1 MRTILRTVALWMGAL
16 GLAIGPMAPA
26 QATAVTDHPEET
38 ASSSVAAQAS
48 KRLAGKDR
56 YSTAVAISQHL
67 YPAGAGTV
75 FVANGTD
82 FPDALAGGPGAAHL
96 DGPVLLINSASNV
109 PSVVK
114 TELDRLNPDRIM
126 VLGGSSVVGSAAVS
140 TLQAYAPVTRLGGQ
154 NRYETAAAVA
164 GLWNSSDTVYI
175 ASGQSYPDA
184 LAGGAAAGYEGAPVL
199 LSTSTSLSQ
208 ATSARL
214 ASLDPARVIVLG
226 GKMVTPTSVVN
237 KIKDTVPGVPVYR
250 FAGENRYATAQ
261 AVADNIWPAGSSDAF
276 YATGL
281 GFADA
286 LSGIP
291 AAAQHG
297 APLLLVQSDC
307 APNPTRKATSD
318 LGVSTEYLL
327 GGKLAVSDDATTTAC
342 GSTPPP
348 PATDTVLA
356 VLEDIPVKGRAPRT
370 GYDRDEFGA
379 AWTDDVDV
387 QGGHNGCDTRND
399 VLRRDLDNLT
409 VRSGTNGCV
418 AQTGWLNE
426 PFTGDKV
433 WFERGETSQGI
444 HIDHLVALSDA
455 WQKGAQQLTFA
466 QRKNFANDPLNL
478 WAVDGGL
485 NMQKGDGDA
494 ATWLPPNKAIRCDY
508 VAYQTAVKDKY
519 GLWITQAEKDA
530 IANVV
535 TTSCPNK
542 KIPTANNVPPL
553 G

>member
-1 MRTILRTVALWMGAL
+1 MRSLLKAAMLWVATL
-16 GLAIGPMAPA
+16 GLAIGPLSTL
-26 QATAVTDHPEET
+26 QGAVADGSDE
-38 ASSSVAAQAS
+38 SSVSSADVQSS

-56 YSTAVAISQHL
+56 YATATAISQHL
-67 YPAGAGTV
+67 YPGGADTV
-75 FVANGTD
+75 FVANGAD

-109 PSVVK
+109 PSVVEA
-114 TELDRLNPDRIM
+114 ELDRLKPDRIL
-126 VLGGSSVVGSAAVS
+126 VLGGSSVVGATAVT
-140 TLQAYAPVTRLGGQ
+140 TLKTYAPVTRLGGQ

-164 GLWNSSDTVYI
+164 GLWQSADTVYV
-175 ASGQSYPDA
+175 ASGQSFPDA

-199 LSTSTSLSQ
+199 LSTATSLSQ
-208 ATSARL
+208 ATTARL
-214 ASLDPARVIVLG
+214 KALSPSRVIVLG
-226 GKMVTPTSVVN
+226 GTMVTPASVVD
-237 KIKDTVPGVPVYR
+237 KIKATVPGASVSR
-250 FAGENRYATAQ
+250 LAGQNRYETAQ
-261 AVADNIWPAGSSDAF
+261 AVADRMWPVGSPEAF

-281 GFADA
+281 TFADA

-291 AAAQHG
+291 AAAEHG
-297 APLLLVQSDC
+297 APLLLVRADC
-307 APNPTRKATSD
+307 SPGPTLAATKQ
-318 LGVSTEYLL
+318 LGVTTEYLL

-342 GSTPPP
+342 GSAQPP

-370 GYDRDEFGA
+370 GYARDKFGP

-399 VLRRDLDNLT
+399 VLRRDLDSLT

-426 PFTGDKV
+426 PFTGHKM
-433 WFERGETSQGI
+433 WFERGQTSQDI

-455 WQKGAQQLTFA
+455 WQKGAQHLSFE

-535 TTSCPNK
+535 TTNCPNK
-542 KIPTANNVPPL
+542 KIPTANDVPPL